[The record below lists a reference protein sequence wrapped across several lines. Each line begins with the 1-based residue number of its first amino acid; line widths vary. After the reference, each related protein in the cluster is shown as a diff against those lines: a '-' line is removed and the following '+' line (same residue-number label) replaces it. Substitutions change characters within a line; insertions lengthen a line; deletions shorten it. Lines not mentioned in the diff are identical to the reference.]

1 MRKANVRVEAKDI
14 PYNASRDEVDR
25 NFRNLMAAFRQQCN
39 KAGILKEI
47 KKREFYETPSRMA
60 RKKAREKEVMLLK
73 LKVKEA
79 FIETPTKSKNKGKK
93 KPNVR

>member
-14 PYNASRDEVDR
+14 SYHASRDEVDR

-47 KKREFYETPSRMA
+47 KKREFYETPSVVK

-73 LKVKEA
+73 LKMKET
-79 FIETPTKSKNKGKK
+79 FIERPVKPKGKK
-93 KPNVR
+93 KINGK

>member
-1 MRKANVRVEAKDI
+1 MRKANVKVEAKDI
-14 PYNASRDEVDR
+14 PYNASRDEIDR

-47 KKREFYETPSRMA
+47 KKREFYETPSRVK

-73 LKVKEA
+73 LKMKEN
-79 FIETPTKSKNKGKK
+79 FIERPTKPKVKK
-93 KPNVR
+93 KTNSK

>member
-1 MRKANVRVEAKDI
+1 MRKANVRVEAKDL

-47 KKREFYETPSRMA
+47 KKREYYETPSRVR
-60 RKKAREKEVMLLK
+60 RKKEREKEVMLLK
-73 LKVKEA
+73 LKMKES
-79 FIETPTKSKNKGKK
+79 FIEKPPVKK
-93 KPNVR
+93 KKKVYGK